1 MIKVAVSEQVKNV
14 DTAARPVSPGC
25 FKTENADSS
34 NTAELLEA
42 GLFLCWCVVKV
53 RKLPI
58 VIIYIFKNCLPGS
71 YAILTRLKQLKKYK
85 SASTIMSNKLEKN
98 ISN

>member
-1 MIKVAVSEQVKNV
+1 M
-14 DTAARPVSPGC
+14 DTAARPVCPGC

-58 VIIYIFKNCLPGS
+58 VSDNLHFQELS
-71 YAILTRLKQLKKYK
+71 SRQL
-85 SASTIMSNKLEKN
+85 SNFD
-98 ISN
+98 